1 VNRGTWMAIGAAL
14 LFGVSGVV
22 AADAFSSVDPVV
34 VAQYRSVGAAAILVG
49 AAYLRRSTRTAGLR
63 VDLAL
68 LGALLAA
75 VTITYYWAIDRL
87 GVGPGV
93 TLQFLG
99 PSLVLVWMRVV
110 QRRRVPAA
118 AWAAAATAVAGT
130 GLMTRAW
137 DLDRLD
143 PAGVL
148 AGLGAAVTF
157 AGYLIVG
164 ERLGRRAPGLTVAAA
179 GFTVSALIWVV
190 AVPVTVPDA
199 SAVVW
204 GQLAWVAIGGTAA
217 PFLLEI
223 AALRHADPGR
233 VGIIATAEPVV
244 AAATAWMALGQA
256 LVPAQVVGGVLVV
269 AAIATIQ
276 WLTQSVAP
284 DAPSAQVV

>member
-1 VNRGTWMAIGAAL
+1 MAIAAAV

-22 AADAFSSVDPVV
+22 AADAFASVDPVI

-49 AAYLRRSTRTAGLR
+49 AAYLRRQTRTAGMRAEL
-63 VDLAL
+63 LL

-99 PSLVLVWMRVV
+99 PTLVLVWMQVV

-118 AWAAAATAVAGT
+118 AWTAAAAAIAGT

-137 DLDRLD
+137 NLDGLD
-143 PAGVL
+143 VGGVL

-190 AVPVTVPDA
+190 VVPVTVPDIPA
-199 SAVVW
+199 LVW
-204 GQLAWVAIGGTAA
+204 GQLAWVAIAGTAA

-256 LVPAQVVGGVLVV
+256 LVPAQVVGGILVV
-269 AAIATIQ
+269 VAIATIQ
-276 WLTQSVAP
+276 WVTHSVAP